1 MLLFWGEN
9 MKIAELKDGMSDVDL
24 TAEVT
29 EIGEA
34 REVMTKFGSNKVATA
49 KIKDDSGEC
58 KLSLW
63 GKQID
68 MFSIGDNVEISKG
81 YVKSFRDELQ
91 VNVGKVGSIRKV

>member
-1 MLLFWGEN
+1 
-9 MKIAELKDGMSDVDL
+9 MKISELRDGMSDIDL
-24 TAEVT
+24 SAEVV

-63 GKQID
+63 GKQIE
-68 MFSIGDNVEISKG
+68 MFSVGDNVEISKG
-81 YVKSFRDELQ
+81 YVQSFRDELQ
-91 VNVGKVGSIRKV
+91 VNVGKAGSIRKL

>member
-1 MLLFWGEN
+1 
-9 MKIAELKDGMSDVDL
+9 MKIAELRDGMNDVDV
-24 TAEVT
+24 TAEVV
-29 EIGEA
+29 EMGET
-34 REVMTKFGSNKVATA
+34 REVMTKFGSNRVATA

-68 MFSIGDNVEISKG
+68 MFTAGDHVEISKG

-91 VNVGKVGSIRKV
+91 INVGKTGSIKKL

>member
-1 MLLFWGEN
+1 

-24 TAEVT
+24 TAEIVDV
-29 EIGEA
+29 GES
-34 REVMTKFGSNKVATA
+34 REVMTKFGSNRVATA
-49 KIKDDSGEC
+49 SIKDDSGEC

-68 MFSIGDNVEISKG
+68 MFSTGDHIEISKG

-91 VNVGKVGSIRKV
+91 VNVGKTGSIRKL

>member
-9 MKIAELKDGMSDVDL
+9 MKISELKDGMGDIEL
-24 TAEVT
+24 TAEIT
-29 EIGEA
+29 EVGES

-63 GKQID
+63 GKQIE
-68 MFSIGDNVEISKG
+68 MFSVGDNVEISKG

-91 VNVGKVGSIRKV
+91 VNVGKTGSIQKI